1 MIICGVSEGEA
12 TDTLLGRLPIFSG
25 LSEGELGRLADVAV
39 PRTYAPAEVVF
50 REGDEGSSCYVVRS
64 GSLKATK
71 THSDGRT
78 IALATLR
85 SGDMFGELALF
96 SGERRSATIEAVEPT
111 GAVALLADDIRR
123 LLLAQPDIAIKM
135 LAALADRVRGANQR
149 IATQSFLGVAGRV
162 AGVLL
167 GQIEARGGGGGGP
180 GGSVVVTATQS
191 DIAELAGSSRESAS
205 RFLATLE
212 RAGVVTLQRG
222 KVVVHQPAALENYIY

>member
-1 MIICGVSEGEA
+1 MIICVVSEGEA

-25 LSEGELGRLADVAV
+25 LSEGELQRLADVAV
-39 PRTYAPAEVVF
+39 PRSYAPAEVVF
-50 REGDEGSSCYVVRS
+50 REGDEGSSCYVVRT

-111 GAVALLADDIRR
+111 AAVALLADDIRR

-149 IATQSFLGVAGRV
+149 IATQSFLGVPGRV
-162 AGVLL
+162 ASVLL
-167 GQIEARGGGGGGP
+167 GQIEARGGDGP
-180 GGSVVVTATQS
+180 PDGSVVVTATQS

-222 KVVVHQPAALENYIY
+222 KVVVHEPAALENYIY

>member
-1 MIICGVSEGEA
+1 MSEGDA
-12 TDTLLGRLPIFSG
+12 TSPLLGRLPIFSE
-25 LSEGELGRLADVAV
+25 LSEDELNGLADVAL
-39 PRTYAPAEVVF
+39 PRSYEPGEVVF
-50 REGDEGSSCYVVRS
+50 REGDEGNSCYVVRS

-78 IALATLR
+78 IALTELR
-85 SGDMFGELALF
+85 PGDMFGELALF

-111 GAVALLADDIRR
+111 AAVALLGDDIRR

-135 LAALADRVRGANQR
+135 LAGLADRVRGANQR
-149 IATQSFLGVAGRV
+149 IATQSFLGVPGRV

-167 GQIEARGGGGGGP
+167 GQIEARRAESNMDGA
-180 GGSVVVTATQS
+180 VVVTATQR

-222 KVVVHQPAALENYIY
+222 KVVVHEPAALQNYIY

>member
-1 MIICGVSEGEA
+1 MSEGDA
-12 TDTLLGRLPIFSG
+12 TSPLLGRLPIFSE
-25 LSEGELGRLADVAV
+25 LSEDELNGLADVAV
-39 PRTYAPAEVVF
+39 PRSYEPGEVVF
-50 REGDEGSSCYVVRS
+50 REGDEGNSCYVVRS

-78 IALATLR
+78 IALTELR
-85 SGDMFGELALF
+85 PGDMFGELALF

-111 GAVALLADDIRR
+111 AAVALLGDDIRR

-135 LAALADRVRGANQR
+135 LAGLADRVRGANQR
-149 IATQSFLGVAGRV
+149 IATQSFLGVPGRV

-167 GQIEARGGGGGGP
+167 GQIEARRAESDTDGA
-180 GGSVVVTATQS
+180 VVVTATQR

-222 KVVVHQPAALENYIY
+222 KVVVHEPAALQNYIY

>member
-1 MIICGVSEGEA
+1 MSEGDA
-12 TDTLLGRLPIFSG
+12 TAPLLSRLPIFSE
-25 LSEGELGRLADVAV
+25 LSEDELNGLADVAV
-39 PRTYAPAEVVF
+39 PRSYEPGEVVF
-50 REGDEGSSCYVVRS
+50 REGDEGNSCYVVRS

-78 IALATLR
+78 IALTELHP
-85 SGDMFGELALF
+85 GDMFGELALF

-111 GAVALLADDIRR
+111 AAVALLGDDIRR

-135 LAALADRVRGANQR
+135 LAGLADRVRGANQR
-149 IATQSFLGVAGRV
+149 IATQSFLGVPGRV

-167 GQIEARGGGGGGP
+167 GQIEARRAESEAEGA
-180 GGSVVVTATQS
+180 VVVTATQR

-212 RAGVVTLQRG
+212 RAGIVTLRRG
-222 KVVVHQPAALENYIY
+222 KVVVHEPAALQNYIY